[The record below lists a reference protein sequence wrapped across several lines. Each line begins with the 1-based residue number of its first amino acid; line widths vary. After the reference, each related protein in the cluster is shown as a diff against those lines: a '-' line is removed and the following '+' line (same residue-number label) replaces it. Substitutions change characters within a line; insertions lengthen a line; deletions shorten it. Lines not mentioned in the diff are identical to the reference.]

1 MQGGGF
7 DSWNGQT
14 GMPGAQIDDFGG
26 GSPQAY
32 QPAVRPGSG
41 GWHWL
46 LTLVAIVIVGLLS
59 FGMAFLTR
67 NVEER
72 PVWMMGLIFMVP
84 TAALMLAAMM
94 VEGATSAMT
103 PGSSR
108 GPQIRMAVIATVATF
123 LVGVI
128 CDLIYLQGFK
138 KELPPA
144 QFRTSAYQVSDRLIF
159 VTDPTASMQGD
170 AQSQAVDTV
179 KALLNLA
186 DPAWEAGMVSVSAS
200 STEKVP
206 LRALDDSQKDQ
217 LIRLISKSPD
227 QGRLYYEEAVQAA
240 LEMAED
246 AGIPSQGH
254 TRVVLLTDGIHAW
267 SERNDRDLTD
277 RCLAD
282 NVILSC
288 VQLGSGLDATLK
300 EHIAQ
305 TGGSVV
311 TAQQAADLLSG
322 MRMTLY
328 DEQVKAAEIPVNEKL
343 SQDLVRNS
351 DISAKIITFV
361 MLLLE
366 GLSLGVCLSLMLS
379 VRGQFRAQYIIS
391 PLMGVLAFVLLK
403 LIWSFA
409 ADPGSWWVKEG
420 LCFSLLGVVLMMR
433 NHSGRAAYPSQG
445 GTNVQQGF
453 GDAGFSE
460 F

>member
-1 MQGGGF
+1 MQGGF
-7 DSWNGQT
+7 DSWNGQA
-14 GMPGAQIDDFGG
+14 GFPGAQQDGFGF

-46 LTLVAIVIVGLLS
+46 LTLVAILIVGLLS

-138 KELPPA
+138 KDLPPA
-144 QFRTSAYQVSDRLIF
+144 QSQVSAYEVTDRLIF
-159 VTDPTASMQGD
+159 VADPTASMQGS
-170 AQSQAVDTV
+170 AQTQAVNVV
-179 KALLNLA
+179 KSLLDQA
-186 DPAWEAGMVSVSAS
+186 DPAWKAGMVSVSAS
-200 STEKVP
+200 SSKKVD
-206 LRALDDSQKDQ
+206 LQALNDHQKDQ
-217 LIRLISKSPD
+217 LIQLISQTPG
-227 QGRLYYEEAVQAA
+227 QGRMYYHAAVQAA
-240 LEMAED
+240 LDMAEA
-246 AGIPSQGH
+246 AGIPSMGH
-254 TRVVLLTDGIHAW
+254 TRVVLLTDGSHVW
-267 SERNDRDLTD
+267 SKNDGQDLTA
-277 RCLAD
+277 RCLKD

-288 VQLGSGLDATLK
+288 VQLGGSLDATL
-300 EHIAQ
+300 EALIAQ

-311 TAQQAADLLSG
+311 TAQQAASLLNG
-322 MRMTLY
+322 MSMTLY
-328 DEQVKAAEIPVNEKL
+328 DEQVKAAEIPLNEKL

-351 DISAKIITFV
+351 DTSAKIITFV

-391 PLMGVLAFVLLK
+391 PLMGVIAFVLLK
-403 LIWSFA
+403 LIWSFE
-409 ADPGSWWVKEG
+409 ADPGAWWVKEG
-420 LCFSLLGVVLMMR
+420 LSFSLLGVVMMLR
-433 NHSGRAAYPSQG
+433 NHSSRTAYPAPSG
-445 GTNVQQGF
+445 MGSAPQGF
-453 GDAGFSE
+453 GGNGFSE